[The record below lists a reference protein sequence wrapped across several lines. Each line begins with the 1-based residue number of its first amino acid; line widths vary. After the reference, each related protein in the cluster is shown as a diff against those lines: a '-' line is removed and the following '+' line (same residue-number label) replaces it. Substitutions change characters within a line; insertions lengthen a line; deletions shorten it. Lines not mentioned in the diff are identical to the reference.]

1 LTTNKAH
8 RWLLPVLVLLLA
20 AIGPPAAQAMTL
32 VEHNAEPLG
41 LPPSVGSPPE
51 FGRCI
56 KVSGGQYENAACT
69 KSSASAKHYEWY
81 PAFGGSQP
89 LEKTGFTT
97 AIKEGTLSTL
107 ETVGG
112 LPVVC
117 HGETSG
123 GKYTGN
129 KTVGGVVVT
138 FTGCK
143 SFELTCNSPGAA
155 SGTIVTNT
163 LEGILGVE
171 EPATEPS
178 EDLIGEEL
186 HPASGTVVTSFSC
199 SSFPVTVS
207 GALIGQA
214 VSNQMKLSD
223 WVKFKAVSGKQQP
236 EAFFGGTTAVLS
248 MSFEEKPPEQ
258 AGETLTT
265 NQANEEKI
273 EISSIA

>member
-1 LTTNKAH
+1 MKKAH
-8 RWLLPVLVLLLA
+8 RWLLPTLVLLLA
-20 AIGPPAAQAMTL
+20 AAGPPAAQATTL
-32 VEHNAEPLG
+32 VEHNADPLV
-41 LPPSVGSPPE
+41 LPPSVGSAPE

-56 KVSGGQYENAACT
+56 KVTGGEFENAACT
-69 KSSASAKHYEWY
+69 KTSASAKHYEWY
-81 PAFGGSQP
+81 PAFGGTQP

-97 AIKEGTLSTL
+97 AIKETTLSTL

-143 SFELTCNSPGAA
+143 SFELTCKSAGQAA
-155 SGTIVTNT
+155 GTIVTNT
-163 LEGILGVE
+163 LEGVLGVE
-171 EPATEPS
+171 ALGTEPS
-178 EDLIGEEL
+178 EDQIAEEL
-186 HPASGTVVTSFSC
+186 HPASGTVVTTFTCESY
-199 SSFPVTVS
+199 PVTVS
-207 GALIGQA
+207 GALIGQV
-214 VSNQMKLSD
+214 VSNEMKLSD

-236 EAFFGGTTAVLS
+236 ESFYGGSTAVLS
-248 MSFEEKPPEQ
+248 MQFEEKTPEQ

-265 NQANEEKI
+265 DQVNEEKV
-273 EISSIA
+273 EISSIN